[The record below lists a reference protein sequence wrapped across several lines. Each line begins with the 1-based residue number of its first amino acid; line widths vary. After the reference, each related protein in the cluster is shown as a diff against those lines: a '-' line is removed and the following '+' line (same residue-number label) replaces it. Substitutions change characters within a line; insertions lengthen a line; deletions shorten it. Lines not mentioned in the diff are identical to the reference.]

1 MPPPRP
7 TGRRRTAGST
17 DPTLPIALPA
27 PSALPGRIRPER
39 SVPCAGPFDS
49 PEWRFSVDWDG
60 VRALLFATAEGGIRL
75 QGERLQDLTPLVPE
89 IAAVAQALPE
99 RTTVLD
105 GVLAV
110 LDPEG
115 RPDLG
120 ALIQRLC
127 GGPRVA
133 PAVFLATD
141 LLHLDAAPTGAWPFD
156 RRLETL
162 RSVVA
167 ADSHLQVPDWVRG
180 DGHAFFEAAEERGLS
195 AVLARRAE
203 ARYHA
208 GVASPD
214 RLRIAIDDR
223 VDAVVTGV
231 EAQDGDHV
239 RLHIGE
245 YVEGRLVPCGRAE
258 ANWTE
263 PITSWLR
270 RRVAGQQVAEPPYDA
285 GTPLATDRPVNW
297 LRPHL
302 TLTVRHGGRATDGT
316 LRFPVA
322 VAVREDLEPAACV
335 RRAPVRPPHDMPRPG
350 GWRPTVLSTLPFAEP
365 TTEPAPDGS

>member
-1 MPPPRP
+1 VAPRP
-7 TGRRRTAGST
+7 TGRRRSVRSS

-39 SVPCAGPFDS
+39 PVPCDGPFDS

-60 VRALLFATAEGGIRL
+60 VRALLFSTAGGQVRL
-75 QGERLQDLTPLVPE
+75 QGERLQDLTPMVPE
-89 IAAVAQALPE
+89 VAAVAAALPD
-99 RTTVLD
+99 RAAVLD

-115 RPDLG
+115 RPDLA
-120 ALIQRLC
+120 ALCTRLC
-127 GGPRVA
+127 GGPRIA

-141 LLHLDAAPTGAWPFD
+141 LLHLDAAPTTAWSFD

-162 RSVVA
+162 RGLVA

-180 DGHAFFEAAEERGLS
+180 DGHAFHEAAEDRGLS

-203 ARYHA
+203 ARYHP

-214 RLRIAIDDR
+214 RLRIAIEDR
-223 VDAVVTGV
+223 VDAVVCGIG
-231 EAQDGDHV
+231 EMPGGHA
-239 RLHIGE
+239 RLHAGE
-245 YVEGRLVPCGRAE
+245 HVDGRLVPCGRVD
-258 ANWTE
+258 ANWEE
-263 PITSWLR
+263 PVAGWLR
-270 RRVAGQQVAEPPYDA
+270 RRTAELAVPEPPFEGA
-285 GTPLATDRPVNW
+285 APLPTDRPVTW

-302 TLTVRHGGRATDGT
+302 TVTLRHGGRAAGGM

-322 VAVREDLEPAACV
+322 VALREDLEPAACV
-335 RRAPVRPPHDMPRPG
+335 RRTPVAPPHDIPRPS
-350 GWRPTVLSTLPFAEP
+350 GWRPTVLSTLPFPEP
-365 TTEPAPDGS
+365 VPDAPPPSE

>member
-1 MPPPRP
+1 MAPRP
-7 TGRRRTAGST
+7 TGRRRTTRSA

-39 SVPCAGPFDS
+39 SVPCSAPFDS

-60 VRALLFATAEGGIRL
+60 VRALLFAGADGAIRL

-89 IAAVAQALPE
+89 VAAVAQALPQ
-99 RTTVLD
+99 RAAVLD

-115 RPDLG
+115 RPDLA
-120 ALIQRLC
+120 ALAQRLC

-141 LLHLDAAPTGAWPFD
+141 LLHLDTTPTTAWSFD

-162 RSVVA
+162 RGAVA

-180 DGHAFFEAAEERGLS
+180 DGHAFHEAAEERGLS

-203 ARYHA
+203 ARYHP

-214 RLRIAIDDR
+214 RLRIAIEDR

-231 EAQDGDHV
+231 EQAERGHV
-239 RLHIGE
+239 RLHGGE
-245 YVEGRLVPCGRAE
+245 YVEGRLVPCARVE
-258 ANWTE
+258 ANWSE
-263 PITSWLR
+263 PVASWLR
-270 RRVAGQQVAEPPYDA
+270 ARVTE
-285 GTPLATDRPVNW
+285 LATDEAPYDGGVPPHVDGEVAW

-302 TLTVRHGGRATDGT
+302 TVTLRHGGRAADGM

-322 VAVREDLEPAACV
+322 VALREDLEPAACV
-335 RRAPVRPPHDMPRPG
+335 RRAPVPPPHDVPRPA
-350 GWRPTVLSTLPFAEP
+350 GWRPTVLSTLPFPEP
-365 TTEPAPDGS
+365 LTEPPLRR

>member
-1 MPPPRP
+1 MAPRP
-7 TGRRRTAGST
+7 TGRKRTVRSS

-39 SVPCAGPFDS
+39 SVPCAAPFDS

-60 VRALLFATAEGGIRL
+60 VRALLFTTPDGAIRV

-89 IAAVAQALPE
+89 IAAVAAALPE
-99 RTTVLD
+99 RAAVLD

-115 RPDLG
+115 RPDMA
-120 ALIQRLC
+120 ALAIRLC

-141 LLHLDAAPTGAWPFD
+141 LLHLDAAPTTAWPFD
-156 RRLETL
+156 RRLDTL

-180 DGHAFFEAAEERGLS
+180 DGHAFYEAAEERGLS

-203 ARYHA
+203 ARYHP

-214 RLRIAIDDR
+214 RLRIAIEER
-223 VDAVVTGV
+223 VDAVVAGV
-231 EAQDGDHV
+231 EEAERGHV
-239 RLHIGE
+239 RLHAAE
-245 YVEGRLVPCGRAE
+245 YVDGRLVPIGRVE
-258 ANWTE
+258 ANWGE
-263 PITSWLR
+263 PTSSWLR
-270 RRVAGQQVAEPPYDA
+270 RRVAEQAVPDPPYD
-285 GTPLATDRPVNW
+285 GVLPLPTDRPVTW
-297 LRPHL
+297 LRPHITV
-302 TLTVRHGGRATDGT
+302 TLRHGGRTAGGA

-322 VAVREDLEPAACV
+322 VALREDLEPAACV
-335 RRAPVRPPHDMPRPG
+335 RRTPVAPPHDVPRPS
-350 GWRPTVLSTLPFAEP
+350 GWRPTVLSPLPFTGP
-365 TTEPAPDGS
+365 VTDTPPSSS

>member
-1 MPPPRP
+1 VSPRP
-7 TGRRRTAGST
+7 TGRRRTAGPA

-39 SVPCAGPFDS
+39 SVPCAAPFDS

-60 VRALLFATAEGGIRL
+60 VRALLFATADGTIRL

-89 IAAVAQALPE
+89 VAAVAHALPE
-99 RTTVLD
+99 RVAVLD

-115 RPDLG
+115 RPDLT
-120 ALIQRLC
+120 ALTQRLS
-127 GGPRVA
+127 GGPRIA

-180 DGHAFFEAAEERGLS
+180 DGHAFYEAAEERGLS
-195 AVLARRAE
+195 AVLARRGE

-214 RLRIAIDDR
+214 RLRVAIEDR
-223 VDAVVTGV
+223 VDAVVVGV
-231 EAQDGDHV
+231 EEGDSGHV

-245 YVEGRLVPCGRAE
+245 YVEGHLVPCGRAE

-263 PITSWLR
+263 PITTWLR
-270 RRVAGQQVAEPPYDA
+270 RRVAELHVAEPPYDA
-285 GTPLATDRPVNW
+285 GAALPADRAVTW
-297 LRPHL
+297 LRPQL
-302 TLTVRHGGRATDGT
+302 TLTVRHGGRGGDGM
-316 LRFPVA
+316 LRFPVV

-335 RRAPVRPPHDMPRPG
+335 RRPPVPPPHDMPHAG
-350 GWRPTVLSTLPFAEP
+350 GWRPTVLSTLPF
-365 TTEPAPDGS
+365 TEAHPPPPS

>member
-1 MPPPRP
+1 VAPRP
-7 TGRRRTAGST
+7 TGRRRTTGATG
-17 DPTLPIALPA
+17 PTLPIALPA
-27 PSALPGRIRPER
+27 PSALPGRVRPER
-39 SVPCAGPFDS
+39 AMPCQAPFDS

-60 VRALLFATAEGGIRL
+60 VRALLFATAGGAIRL

-89 IAAVAQALPE
+89 VAAVANALPE
-99 RTTVLD
+99 RTAVLD

-115 RPDLG
+115 RPDLA
-120 ALIQRLC
+120 ALSQRLC
-127 GGPRVA
+127 GAPRVA

-141 LLHLDAAPTGAWPFD
+141 LLHLDAVPTTAWTFD

-162 RSVVA
+162 RGIVA

-203 ARYHA
+203 ARYHP

-214 RLRIAIDDR
+214 RLHIAIEER
-223 VDAVVTGV
+223 ADAVVLGV
-231 EAQDGDHV
+231 EPGEGGHV

-258 ANWTE
+258 ANWAE
-263 PITSWLR
+263 PVSLWLQ
-270 RRVAGQQVAEPPYDA
+270 RRVAELQVAEPALDA
-285 GTPLATDRPVNW
+285 GAPLPADRPVTW

-302 TLTVRHGGRATDGT
+302 TLTVRHGGRAAGGM
-316 LRFPVA
+316 LRFAVA
-322 VAVREDLEPAACV
+322 VALREDLEPKSCV
-335 RRAPVRPPHDMPRPG
+335 RRGSVPPPHDLPRPA
-350 GWRPTVLSTLPFAEP
+350 GWRPTVLSTLPF
-365 TTEPAPDGS
+365 TEPVTEPRPPQQS

>member
-1 MPPPRP
+1 MAPRP
-7 TGRRRTAGST
+7 TGRRRSVRSS

-39 SVPCAGPFDS
+39 PVPCGAPFDS
-49 PEWRFSVDWDG
+49 PEWRYSVDWDG
-60 VRALLFATAEGGIRL
+60 VRALLFATADGQVRV
-75 QGERLQDLTPLVPE
+75 QGERLQDLTPLLPE
-89 IAAVAQALPE
+89 VSAVAAALPN
-99 RTTVLD
+99 RAAVLD

-115 RPDLG
+115 RPDLA
-120 ALIQRLC
+120 ALATRLC

-141 LLHLDAAPTGAWPFD
+141 LLHLDTTPTTAWPFE

-180 DGHAFFEAAEERGLS
+180 DGHAFYEAAEERGLN
-195 AVLARRAE
+195 AVLARRTE
-203 ARYHA
+203 ARYHP

-214 RLRIAIDDR
+214 RLRIAIEER
-223 VDAVVTGV
+223 VDAVVCGV
-231 EAQDGDHV
+231 EDTGSGHV
-239 RLHIGE
+239 RLHAGE
-245 YVEGRLVPCGRAE
+245 YVEGRLVPIGRVE
-258 ANWTE
+258 ANWSE
-263 PITSWLR
+263 PVAAWLR
-270 RRVAGQQVAEPPYDA
+270 RRTAELDVAEPPYDGA
-285 GTPLATDRPVNW
+285 GPLPTDRPVTW

-302 TLTVRHGGRATDGT
+302 TATLRHGGRTADGA

-322 VAVREDLEPAACV
+322 VALREDLEPAACA
-335 RRAPVRPPHDMPRPG
+335 RRTPVAPPHDVPRPS
-350 GWRPTVLSTLPFAEP
+350 GWRPTVLATLPFPEP
-365 TTEPAPDGS
+365 LTDAPPSP

>member
-1 MPPPRP
+1 MAPRP
-7 TGRRRTAGST
+7 TRPRRTARST

-39 SVPCAGPFDS
+39 SVPCDAPFDS

-60 VRALLFATAEGGIRL
+60 VRALLFATPDGAIRV

-89 IAAVAQALPE
+89 IAAVAAALPE
-99 RTTVLD
+99 RAAVLD

-115 RPDLG
+115 RPDLA
-120 ALIQRLC
+120 ALATRLC

-141 LLHLDAAPTGAWPFD
+141 LLHLDAAPTMAWSFD

-203 ARYHA
+203 GRYHA
-208 GVASPD
+208 GLASQD
-214 RLRIAIDDR
+214 RLRIAIDER
-223 VDAVVTGV
+223 VDAVVCGV
-231 EAQDGDHV
+231 EAAAGDHV
-239 RLHIGE
+239 RLHAGE
-245 YVEGRLVPCGRAE
+245 YVDGRLLPVGRVE
-258 ANWTE
+258 ANWSE
-263 PITSWLR
+263 PVAGWLR
-270 RRVAGQQVAEPPYDA
+270 DRTAELGVAEPPFD
-285 GTPLATDRPVNW
+285 P
-297 LRPHL
+297 
-302 TLTVRHGGRATDGT
+302 
-316 LRFPVA
+316 
-322 VAVREDLEPAACV
+322 
-335 RRAPVRPPHDMPRPG
+335 
-350 GWRPTVLSTLPFAEP
+350 
-365 TTEPAPDGS
+365 

>member
-1 MPPPRP
+1 VAPRP
-7 TGRRRTAGST
+7 TGRRRTTGSA

-39 SVPCAGPFDS
+39 SVPCSAPFDS

-75 QGERLQDLTPLVPE
+75 QGERLQDLTLLVPE
-89 IAAVAQALPE
+89 IAAVANALPY
-99 RTTVLD
+99 RGAVLD

-120 ALIQRLC
+120 ALAQRLC

-141 LLHLDAAPTGAWPFD
+141 LLHLDAAPTTAWSFD

-162 RSVVA
+162 RSLVA
-167 ADSHLQVPDWVRG
+167 ADAHLQVPDWVRG
-180 DGHAFFEAAEERGLS
+180 DGHAFFDAAEERGLS
-195 AVLARRAE
+195 VVLARRAE

-214 RLRIAIDDR
+214 RLRIAIEER
-223 VDAVVTGV
+223 VDAVVVGV
-231 EAQDGDHV
+231 EAPPGGHV
-239 RLHIGE
+239 RLHLGE
-245 YVEGRLVPCGRAE
+245 YLDGRLVPSGRAE
-258 ANWTE
+258 ATWAE
-263 PITSWLR
+263 PTANWLR
-270 RRVAGQQVAEPPYDA
+270 RRVEELEIAEPPYD
-285 GTPLATDRPVNW
+285 TQPPLRTDRPVTW

-302 TLTVRHGGRATDGT
+302 TLTVRHGGRAGDGT
-316 LRFPVA
+316 LRFPVP
-322 VAVREDLEPAACV
+322 VALREDLEPAACV
-335 RRAPVRPPHDMPRPG
+335 RRAPVPPPHDMPRPG
-350 GWRPTVLSTLPFAEP
+350 GFRPTVLSTLPF
-365 TTEPAPDGS
+365 TEPFTEPRPPQRW